1 MEPIS
6 PDTLLDL
13 LRQHSKAYTQTG
25 LAHRIGCS
33 KSYLN
38 DVLAG
43 RRSIGPRILRYM
55 RLERSMTY
63 RTITPDPADER

>member
-1 MEPIS
+1 MNKA
-6 PDTLLDL
+6 TLLEL
-13 LRQHSKAYTQTG
+13 LRQHSKVYTQTG
-25 LAHRIGCS
+25 LADRIGCS

-55 RLERSMTY
+55 QLERQLTY
-63 RTITPDPADER
+63 RTITPDRSDER